1 MIGALGRGAM
11 RIAVTGIGA
20 VTPFGEGA
28 GALWEGLLSGGTRI
42 RPIERFDTS
51 DLRSHKGALVG
62 PHDPRRVV
70 PPSSLRRLDPNSRF
84 SILAA
89 AQALEGARLAAREK
103 TGIVL
108 GTNSAGILP
117 VAEFLGTIHS
127 SGGAAAPPILFPY
140 TVANAPASQCALHL
154 GLRGPNLTIVQKEGS
169 SCGALVTAS
178 RILASGGAEA
188 LIAGGADD
196 LAPQVYEAL
205 DRIGVLSR
213 DARATGGAEEGCRP
227 FDAARN
233 GIVLGEGA
241 CFLLLEP
248 EPAAR
253 GRGVRTLAIVE
264 GAALGRAP
272 VAPHGVPRDAAPL
285 ARTIRRAI
293 DAAGASRSG
302 IDAVFASADGSPGL
316 DAVEAA
322 ALRIAFEGATPPAFS
337 VRGAIGE
344 SGAGGAVS
352 AAAACFA
359 LRQGRIPGTAGLS
372 CPDPALGLDV
382 SARTRERALARVLVT
397 GFSSGGAAAALVLA
411 APSS

>member
-1 MIGALGRGAM
+1 MSGAAVSRAVM
-11 RIAVTGIGA
+11 KIAVTGIGA

-28 GALWEGLLSGGTRI
+28 AALWEGLLSGVSQV

-51 DLRSHKGALVG
+51 GLRSHLGALVG
-62 PHDPRRVV
+62 PHDPRRVI
-70 PPSSLRRLDPNSRF
+70 PALSLRRLDPNSRF
-84 SILAA
+84 SVLAA
-89 AQALEGARLAAREK
+89 AQALENARLAARER

-108 GTNSAGILP
+108 GTNSAGIGP
-117 VAEFLGTIHS
+117 VAEFLGAIHAG
-127 SGGAAAPPILFPY
+127 GGAAAPPILFPY

-169 SCGALVTAS
+169 SCGAIVTAS
-178 RILASGGAEA
+178 RIVASGGAEA
-188 LIAGGADD
+188 LVAGGADD
-196 LAPQVYEAL
+196 LVPQVYEAY

-213 DARATGGAEEGCRP
+213 DGRARGGTAEGCRP
-227 FDAARN
+227 FDASRN
-233 GIVLGEGA
+233 GMVLGEGA

-248 EPAAR
+248 EPSAR
-253 GRGVRTLAIVE
+253 SRGARVLAVVE

-272 VAPHGVPRDAAPL
+272 VAPHGLPRDPAPL
-285 ARTIRRAI
+285 ARTILRAI
-293 DAAGASRSG
+293 ASAGVEPGG

-322 ALRIAFEGATPPAFS
+322 ALRIAFEGAPPPATS

-359 LRQGRIPGTAGLS
+359 LASGLIPGTAGLVR
-372 CPDPALGLDV
+372 PDHALGLDV
-382 SARTRERALARVLVT
+382 APSVRERPLARVLVT
-397 GFSSGGAAAALVLA
+397 GFSSGGSAAALVIA
-411 APSS
+411 AA

>member
-1 MIGALGRGAM
+1 MRTAV
-11 RIAVTGIGA
+11 RIAVSGIGA

-28 GALWEGLLSGGTRI
+28 GALWEGLLSGVTQV

-51 DLRSHKGALVG
+51 GLRAHLGALVG

-70 PPSSLRRLDPNSRF
+70 PASSLRRLDPNSRF

-89 AQALEGARLAAREK
+89 AQALESARLADRER

-117 VAEFLGTIHS
+117 VAEFLGTIHA

-178 RILASGGAEA
+178 RMLASGGAGA
-188 LIAGGADD
+188 LLAGGADD
-196 LAPQVYEAL
+196 LAPQVYEAY
-205 DRIGVLSR
+205 DRIGALSR
-213 DARATGGAEEGCRP
+213 DARGTGGAEEGCRP
-227 FDAARN
+227 FDVTRN
-233 GIVLGEGA
+233 GMVLGEGA

-248 EPAAR
+248 EDAAR
-253 GRGVRTLAIVE
+253 ARGARPLAVVE

-272 VAPHGVPRDAAPL
+272 VAPHGIPRDPAPL
-285 ARTIRRAI
+285 ARTVLRAI
-293 DAAGASRSG
+293 ESAGATPDA
-302 IDAVFASADGSPGL
+302 IDAVFASANGSQAL

-322 ALRIAFEGATPPAFS
+322 ALWIAFKGVPPPAFS

-344 SGAGGAVS
+344 SGAAGAVS
-352 AAAACFA
+352 AVAACFA
-359 LRQGRIPGTAGLS
+359 LDQGRLPGTAGLRR
-372 CPDPALGLDV
+372 PDPALGLDV
-382 SARTRERALARVLVT
+382 SPLVRERALAHILVT
-397 GFSSGGAAAALVLA
+397 GFSSGGAAAALVLS
-411 APSS
+411 AP